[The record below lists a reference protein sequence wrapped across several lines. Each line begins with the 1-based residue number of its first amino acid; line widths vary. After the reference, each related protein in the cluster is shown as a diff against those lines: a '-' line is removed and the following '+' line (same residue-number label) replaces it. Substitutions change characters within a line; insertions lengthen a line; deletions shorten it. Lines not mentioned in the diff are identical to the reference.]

1 MPLHKEK
8 AMDDRAVPQP
18 TVSAG
23 LSLLS
28 DDELERLR
36 TRVVEAVRVGTPVQ
50 RMAMSGQ
57 LEAIDIETD
66 RRLSAPAA

>member
-1 MPLHKEK
+1 
-8 AMDDRAVPQP
+8 MDDRAVPQL

-28 DDELERLR
+28 DEELERLR
-36 TRVVEAVRVGTPVQ
+36 ARVAEVVRLGTPAQ

-66 RRLSAPAA
+66 RRLSTPAA